1 LKVRGYRLQVGNK
14 DKARNLKKKKFVLK
28 RKLNLSQDQIDHQF
42 VGQAVK
48 VILKG
53 FSGANEK
60 FYNFLLENFS
70 HPVSGKLF

>member
-1 LKVRGYRLQVGNK
+1 MKHSRWKIKVERLEQ
-14 DKARNLKKKKFVLK
+14 LY
-28 RKLNLSQDQIDHQF
+28 SPQHQIDHQI